1 MALPQGRDE
10 KTKNQPNTLAVE
22 HSEADLQFYS
32 AARGERG
39 RIRESLVIEG

>member
-32 AARGERG
+32 AARGERHRADYWG
-39 RIRESLVIEG
+39 RG